1 MKEEKE
7 GPCRSGDDGC
17 GAATGEREQAGES
30 TDAATGGAPVRC
42 HLCAQV
48 RVGKNKR
55 FRRGRSLRYHM
66 LEKHCASGLSPAERV
81 AFADE
86 ACAAAC
92 VFSESLAVGGAAV
105 AAEGLRGDA
114 SRSAPPP
121 AWVKAA
127 SEGDVVSLRALR
139 AATREWDWD
148 SRDRHGST
156 AEQYAAGAGQLECT
170 QYCLELR
177 FEHCP
182 LHHSLLLRPGGRAP
196 EAAGRAEPVC
206 LCREQLSRRRDGRNA
221 LHWAARN
228 GRREMIEFLVTQ
240 AGFEVDQAAFDGT
253 TALMYSVFGAHH
265 EAAALLVALG
275 AQPALRNSWDCD
287 LACWIAISKSR
298 DRAAVAATAAWV
310 EAMLGTG
317 CFARSQ
323 KEGRTALHKAAYSG
337 QEALVNWLDDRGL
350 IDSAARARIDLAGQT
365 ASDLARLAGLD
376 QLALR
381 LSPCL
386 PPILPAPQALPGG

>member
-1 MKEEKE
+1 MMLE
-7 GPCRSGDDGC
+7 G
-17 GAATGEREQAGES
+17 EQAGAGAK
-30 TDAATGGAPVRC
+30 AAAGGAPVRC
-42 HLCAQV
+42 HLCAQA

-66 LEKHCASGLSPAERV
+66 LEKHSASGLSPQERV
-81 AFADE
+81 ALADE

-92 VFSESLAVGGAAV
+92 SFSESLALGGGSAAV
-105 AAEGLRGDA
+105 CAEGLRGDA

-127 SEGDVVSLRALR
+127 IEGDVASLRALR
-139 AATREWDWD
+139 APPREWDWD

-170 QYCLELR
+170 QYCLKLR

-182 LHHSLLLRPGGRAP
+182 LHRSLLLLQSGDGRASDVAHP
-196 EAAGRAEPVC
+196 AASDC

-228 GRREMIEFLVTQ
+228 GRGDMIKFLVTQ

-253 TALMYSVFGAHH
+253 TALMFSVFGAHH

-275 AQPALRNSWDCD
+275 AQTTLRNSWDCD

-298 DRAAVAATAAWV
+298 DRAAVVATAAWI
-310 EAMLGTG
+310 EAVLGAG

-350 IDSAARARIDLAGQT
+350 IDGTARARVDLAGQT
-365 ASDLARLAGLD
+365 ASDLARLAGLHL
-376 QLALR
+376 LAQR
-381 LSPCL
+381 LSPDPCL
-386 PPILPAPQALPGG
+386 PSAPPAC